1 MPGKSREGVII
12 LSCDDT
18 MGESVFL
25 STAQIPPPERAKG
38 APPPLR
44 CGEDFKTEMRT
55 AQPIDS
61 SLLFHIRYENV
72 VQRFRLY
79 VFFLTHAEDR
89 RHVYLW

>member
-38 APPPLR
+38 APPAFEVRGGL
-44 CGEDFKTEMRT
+44 
-55 AQPIDS
+55 Q
-61 SLLFHIRYENV
+61 N
-72 VQRFRLY
+72 
-79 VFFLTHAEDR
+79 
-89 RHVYLW
+89 